1 MLVFLPSLPLFLQL
15 LRGNVGLLF
24 TNEDNSVVK
33 DWFESYYEMDHARSG
48 FVATQRVA
56 LDEGKY
62 IILSYLFL
70 SLSLFSGP
78 LDQFPHSIEPHLRSL
93 GLPTKLQKGKVHLLQ
108 DHVICNPGDTLTP
121 EQARLLVS
129 IVCVFCNVIL
139 RLILPHKA
147 LHGDLL

>member
-70 SLSLFSGP
+70 SLSL
-78 LDQFPHSIEPHLRSL
+78 LRST
-93 GLPTKLQKGKVHLLQ
+93 GSVSTQHRASPSF
-108 DHVICNPGDTLTP
+108 
-121 EQARLLVS
+121 AR
-129 IVCVFCNVIL
+129 
-139 RLILPHKA
+139 PPY
-147 LHGDLL
+147 

>member
-1 MLVFLPSLPLFLQL
+1 MLSKFALLICDACFSSLPLFLQL

-56 LDEGKY
+56 LDEGKN

-70 SLSLFSGP
+70 SLSLF
-78 LDQFPHSIEPHLRSL
+78 RST
-93 GLPTKLQKGKVHLLQ
+93 GSVSTQHRTSPSF
-108 DHVICNPGDTLTP
+108 
-121 EQARLLVS
+121 AR
-129 IVCVFCNVIL
+129 
-139 RLILPHKA
+139 PPY
-147 LHGDLL
+147 